1 MHNIKWKDPR
11 TKDSQV
17 LNSRRSY
24 WTLKTPIEAHS
35 GAYRVQTQFKWYPH
49 FINTQINIQFYRW
62 WWRRNVR
69 ASEDISLTGM
79 FAQRDTSHWEPNQIH
94 VIIYKTIHFRGL
106 SWRDSTEEAAQIS
119 IQDTSSP
126 FHYPRCSLRYN
137 TEKRLLVLRRQRG
150 RWDTAGKEGRA
161 EREVR
166 KSHVYM
172 YTRERVSE
180 TEGGGGLETHCIRIL
195 CKRITSD
202 YARLSANRITSLLF
216 ARRQAVDLVNSN
228 SILPRAE
235 SPTERSGL
243 LRSFFLSRAYSNS
256 GKIKRR
262 IKKHNYCTG

>member
-1 MHNIKWKDPR
+1 MKRSSVKRFSSLKFAKSTSKYISR
-11 TKDSQV
+11 TDAVQIAS
-17 LNSRRSY
+17 
-24 WTLKTPIEAHS
+24 
-35 GAYRVQTQFKWYPH
+35 AYY
-49 FINTQINIQFYRW
+49 FINTQINMQFYCGQSRKK
-62 WWRRNVR
+62 NVR
-69 ASEDISLTGM
+69 ASEDISPTGM
-79 FAQRDTSHWEPNQIH
+79 FAQRDTSHWESNQIR

-119 IQDTSSP
+119 IQDTSPPSP

-137 TEKRLLVLRRQRG
+137 TEKRFLVLRRRRE

-161 EREVR
+161 VREVR
-166 KSHVYM
+166 KSHVYVYM
-172 YTRERVSE
+172 RERVR
-180 TEGGGGLETHCIRIL
+180 GGGWGRVRTHCIRIL

-243 LRSFFLSRAYSNS
+243 LRSFFS
-256 GKIKRR
+256 
-262 IKKHNYCTG
+262 